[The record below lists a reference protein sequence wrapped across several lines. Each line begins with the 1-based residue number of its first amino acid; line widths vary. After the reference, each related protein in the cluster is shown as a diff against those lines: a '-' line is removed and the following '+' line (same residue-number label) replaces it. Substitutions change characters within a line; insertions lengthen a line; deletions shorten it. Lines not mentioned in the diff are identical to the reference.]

1 MESIGTAIGTPAWKA
16 SRVALIQ
23 LAVTILPLGTAL
35 AAQAPPAIR
44 ITREPLVPGEIRCE
58 QCGQFVEY
66 LCDLVPGMWAE
77 KLCDASF
84 EGLTPY
90 RFEYL
95 RATDSK
101 EHPWLPAGA
110 TNRVELVRDTERK
123 VQGEAALRIGT
134 SGDSPCTVGISQAG
148 IALVRDG
155 ACEFS
160 CWLRAEKLAGGVQV
174 RLVHAGATLAS
185 AELAPTS
192 EWKSCSARLVPNA
205 GCDDAQLELEFRGPA
220 QVWIDAASLMPEA
233 NVGGWR
239 PDVVE
244 ALRALHCGVIRFGG
258 SALDDPNLGDF
269 EWRDTLGPLEQRRPF
284 RAWGGLQPVGAG
296 LAEFVDLCRAV
307 EAEPLLCLRI
317 RERTPKDAADEV
329 EYFNGAVSTPMGS
342 LRAQHGHPE
351 PYRVHIFQIGNEQGG
366 PEYER
371 RLPEFCRAIK
381 AVDPTLRLCS
391 SYPSAGVLDGAAEYL
406 DFVSPHHYG
415 CADLE
420 GMQRD
425 LDSIRALIAA
435 HGHGRP
441 IKVAVTE
448 WNTTAGDAGPR
459 RAMLWT
465 LANALACSR
474 YQNLLHRNAD
484 LVEIANRSNLANS
497 FCSGILQT
505 DNRRLYETPTYYA
518 QLLYA
523 TLARARPV
531 RVDSPLA
538 GGKPLDLSG
547 TASADGASLTLFAV
561 NDGATGCSAIIDV
574 SPFCPGDAS
583 LRTVVLADR
592 EAAGEADVV
601 NDFDHPERVA
611 PRTGVLAAHAGRAEF
626 HFPALSLSVICL
638 DRGP

>member
-1 MESIGTAIGTPAWKA
+1 MPRETMPIPVSAHPLLG
-16 SRVALIQ
+16 VALG
-23 LAVTILPLGTAL
+23 AVL
-35 AAQAPPAIR
+35 AAQSPSTIR
-44 ITREPLVPGEIRCE
+44 VMREPLVPGEITRN

-101 EHPWLPAGA
+101 EHPWLPFGA
-110 TNRVELVRDTERK
+110 TNRVELVRDTGQK
-123 VQGEAALRIGT
+123 IQGEASLCLS
-134 SGDSPCTVGISQAG
+134 SGGATPCTVGIEQDG
-148 IALVRDG
+148 IAVEAG
-155 ACEFS
+155 EACTFT
-160 CWLRAEKLAGGVQV
+160 CWLRAESLSGSVRV
-174 RLVHAGATLAS
+174 RLVKAGTTLAS
-185 AELAPTS
+185 AELVPKS
-192 EWKSCSARLVPNA
+192 EWKRFRARLVPRESS
-205 GCDDAQLELEFRGPA
+205 GDAKFTLDFRGPA
-220 QVWIDAASLMPEA
+220 RVWIDAASLMPEK

-269 EWRDTLGPLEQRRPF
+269 EWRDTVGPLEHRRPF

-307 EAEPLLCLRI
+307 DAEPLLCLRV

-329 EYFNGAVSTPMGS
+329 QYFNGGVDTPMGR
-342 LRAQHGHPE
+342 LRAEHGHPE
-351 PYRVHIFQIGNEQGG
+351 PYRVRYFQVGNEQGG

-371 RLPEFCRAIK
+371 RLPEFCRAIR
-381 AVDPTLRLCS
+381 AADPDARILS

-406 DFVSPHHYG
+406 DYVAPHHYG

-420 GMQRD
+420 AMQRD
-425 LDSIRALIAA
+425 FDAIRTLLAA
-435 HGHGRP
+435 HARGRP
-441 IKVAVTE
+441 IRVAVTE
-448 WNTTAGDAGPR
+448 WNTTAGDAGPH

-484 LVEIANRSNLANS
+484 LVEIANRSNLTNS

-505 DNRRLYETPTYYA
+505 DNHRLYETPTYHA
-518 QLLYA
+518 QRMYA
-523 TLARARPV
+523 TLALPRPV
-531 RVDSPLA
+531 RVESPLA
-538 GGKPLDLSG
+538 QGKPLDLSA
-547 TASADGASLTLFAV
+547 TASADGASLALFAV
-561 NDGATGCSAIIDV
+561 NDGTQACSASIDV
-574 SPFCPGDAS
+574 SAFVTDDAPV
-583 LRTVVLADR
+583 RTVVLADR
-592 EAAGEADVV
+592 DAAGEPDVV
-601 NDFDHPERVA
+601 NGFDYPDRVA
-611 PRTGVLAAHAGRAEF
+611 PVVGKLRARAGRIEYV
-626 HFPALSLSVICL
+626 FPPLSLSVLSLI
-638 DRGP
+638 RGP